1 MCINEIQIGDT
12 LLINYK
18 SKYVV
23 ISKQENIIIL
33 DNGTILYFVSDNTHR
48 TNNKFYWKRT
58 IGEQNIKSVNV
69 EIID

>member
-1 MCINEIQIGDT
+1 MCISELKIGNIIS
-12 LLINYK
+12 INYI
-18 SKYVV
+18 SKHVV
-23 ISKQENIIIL
+23 INIQRNIIYL
-33 DNGTILYFVSDNTHR
+33 DNGTILYFVSDNSLK